1 MFKQILPMLI
11 ILVLSFM
18 GHNKTVIIAA
28 GILLAAKL
36 LRMDF
41 TFPYFEKYSL
51 TIGIVF
57 LTISIL
63 TPVITGKVTLEIMKD
78 VSLSMP
84 GLVTIIIA
92 AFTAWVAGYGIVI
105 IKTSP
110 EIIATLLIG
119 TLVGIQFFDGV
130 PIGPLIA
137 AGIAALAFKLLG
149 FQ

>member
-1 MFKQILPMLI
+1 MFKQILPMI
-11 ILVLSFM
+11 IIVVLSIV
-18 GHNKTVIIAA
+18 GHNKTVTIAA
-28 GILLAAKL
+28 GVLLLAKL
-36 LRMDF
+36 LHMDF

-63 TPVITGKVTLEIMKD
+63 TPVITGEVTLEIMKEAA
-78 VSLSMP
+78 LSKP
-84 GLVTIIIA
+84 GLITIVVA
-92 AFTAWVAGYGIVI
+92 SFTAWVAGYGIII

-119 TLVGIQFFDGV
+119 TLVGIQFFAGV

-137 AGIAALAFKLLG
+137 AGITALIFKLLG

>member
-1 MFKQILPMLI
+1 MFKQILPMII
-11 ILVLSFM
+11 ILALSVM

-36 LRMDF
+36 LHMDF

-57 LTISIL
+57 LTIAIL
-63 TPVITGKVTLEIMKD
+63 TPVITGEVTLEIMKN
-78 VSLSMP
+78 VSFSLP

-92 AFTAWVAGYGIVI
+92 AVTAWVAGYGIVI

-137 AGIAALAFKLLG
+137 AGFTALVFKIIG